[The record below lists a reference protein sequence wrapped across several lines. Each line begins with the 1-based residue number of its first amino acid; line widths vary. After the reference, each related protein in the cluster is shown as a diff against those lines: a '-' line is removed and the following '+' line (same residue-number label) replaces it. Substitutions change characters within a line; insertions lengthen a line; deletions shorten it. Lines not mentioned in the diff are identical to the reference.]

1 MGKIEDTRTAGFN
14 WSILTVSTRS
24 LLQVLNAFSS
34 RCSTRIKSAFKV
46 GSERKKT
53 WEQEL
58 ELRVACAL
66 CADSRSRKAQVA
78 GELSW
83 VVKEIQDFIS
93 PSKRNVDR

>member
-34 RCSTRIKSAFKV
+34 RCSTRIESAFKV

-58 ELRVACAL
+58 SCGSHVHFV
-66 CADSRSRKAQVA
+66 QIPVV
-78 GELSW
+78 GEHKWLVNCRGW
-83 VVKEIQDFIS
+83 
-93 PSKRNVDR
+93 